1 MDNIQTKG
9 RRKSAVARSTI
20 KEGEGRIRINK
31 RPLEVYEPKMVR
43 ELVKEPA
50 LLAKDL
56 VDEIDIEIEV
66 EGGGFMG
73 QAEAARM
80 ALARGL
86 VEYSND
92 PDLRDKFLE
101 YDRAMLKGDYRTKET
116 RKPNRSSQGARS
128 KRQKSYR

>member
-20 KEGEGRIRINK
+20 KDGEGRIRINK

-56 VDEIDIEIEV
+56 VEEIDIEIEV

-92 PDLRDKFLE
+92 PDLRDEFLE
-101 YDRAMLKGDYRTKET
+101 YDRSMLKGDYRTKET